1 MRYFERLKDI
11 YSNQKSGDIYY
22 RYFTRFIS
30 APITA
35 LLSFTPVTPNMA
47 TLSMFFFGVLGA
59 IFLSLGNAYSYI
71 LGGCCFQLLII
82 ADTVDGELA
91 RFHGT
96 SSLFGDY
103 FDRLAHYATN
113 PLCIIGIGLSLYLNF
128 QEIGFIYFAAF
139 AMICYLLDDISRD
152 ILISCGLST
161 EMTRKSGKSEMAVMP
176 GSRIKAFFFNTGSN
190 TAFFHLIVLAA
201 ITDILLINVLN
212 LQKDLF
218 ISHGYMVYFLLLTII
233 KFFLRIPLIAR
244 LKNV

>member
-1 MRYFERLKDI
+1 MRYNERLKSI
-11 YSNQKSGDIYY
+11 YSNQKSGDVYY

-35 LLSFTPVTPNMA
+35 MLSFTPVTPNMA
-47 TLSMFFFGVLGA
+47 TLSMFFFGILGA
-59 IFLSLGNAYSYI
+59 ICLSLGNAYSYI

-113 PLCIIGIGLSLYLNF
+113 PLCIIGIGLSLYSNS
-128 QEIGFIYFAAF
+128 QEIGLIYFATF

-152 ILISCGLST
+152 ILISCGLSV
-161 EMTRKSGKSEMAVMP
+161 EVNRKGGKSEMAIMSK
-176 GSRIKAFFFNTGSN
+176 SRIKIFFLNTGSN

-201 ITDILLINVLN
+201 VVDIVLTDAVN
-212 LQKDLF
+212 LKTDLF
-218 ISHGYMVYFLLLTII
+218 VSHAYMLYFLLLTIA
-233 KFFLRIPLIAR
+233 KFFLRSPLIWK
-244 LKNV
+244 LKSI

>member
-1 MRYFERLKDI
+1 MRYFGRLKNI
-11 YSNQKSGDIYY
+11 YSNQKVGDIYY
-22 RYFTRFIS
+22 RYYTRFIS

-35 LLSFTPVTPNMA
+35 MLSFTPVTPNMA

-59 IFLSLGNAYSYI
+59 VFLSLGNAFSYI

-113 PLCIIGIGLSLYLNF
+113 PLCIIGIGLSLYSNF
-128 QEIGFIYFAAF
+128 HEIGFLYFAAF

-152 ILISCGLST
+152 LLISCGLSK
-161 EMTRKSGKSEMAVMP
+161 EETRKIGKTAMAVMP
-176 GSRIKAFFFNTGSN
+176 KSRIKIFFFNTGSN

-201 ITDILLINVLN
+201 VADIILINVVN

-218 ISHGYMVYFLLLTII
+218 VSHTYMLYFLILTIM
-233 KFFLRIPLIAR
+233 KFFFRIPLIWK
-244 LKNV
+244 LKST